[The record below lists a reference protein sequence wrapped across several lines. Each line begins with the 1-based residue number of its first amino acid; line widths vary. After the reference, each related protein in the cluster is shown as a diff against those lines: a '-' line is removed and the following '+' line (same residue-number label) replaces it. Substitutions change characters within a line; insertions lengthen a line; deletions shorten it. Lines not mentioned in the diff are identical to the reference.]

1 MGCRGRDGVGWRA
14 ERGGGEWKPHVQFTT
29 IRMQKLRRYTVS
41 YFSLLCTV
49 LRSIVA
55 PVIQYLPFQISK
67 DQALAHPCPLAPHD
81 SLAKPNPCVQ
91 MEECLPS
98 YTPGRVESEA
108 DLKHEYLGFAKP
120 YDEVLYELKLKYN
133 VSV

>member
-1 MGCRGRDGVGWRA
+1 MA
-14 ERGGGEWKPHVQFTT
+14 QGGE
-29 IRMQKLRRYTVS
+29 QKGEGENGNHT
-41 YFSLLCTV
+41 
-49 LRSIVA
+49 
-55 PVIQYLPFQISK
+55 
-67 DQALAHPCPLAPHD
+67 QALAHPCPLAPHD

-98 YTPGRVESEA
+98 YTPGRVDSEA

-133 VSV
+133 VSVQALQCRNFWSCDFI

>member
-1 MGCRGRDGVGWRA
+1 MA
-14 ERGGGEWKPHVQFTT
+14 QGGEQKGEGR
-29 IRMQKLRRYTVS
+29 IEIACSSMQKLPYTVS
-41 YFSLLCTV
+41 YFSWLCTV

-98 YTPGRVESEA
+98 YTPGRVDSEA

-133 VSV
+133 VSVQALQCLMS